1 MTDLHLTHSLQA
13 FIAEVPNI
21 KRVWLAYSGG
31 LDSTVLM
38 HAAAPLLK
46 ALALGVVHVNHKI
59 SPNADA
65 WQRHCE
71 MVATQL
77 GFQRIHCAQVSV
89 DRSLGGLEQA
99 ARNARYKVFA
109 QIVEPGDLLLTA
121 HHLHDQSETFLLR
134 LMRGAGLRGLGA
146 MQPLIRFQHGF
157 LGRPFL
163 DVEKAQLLEYAQRH
177 RLDWID
183 DESNESELFDR
194 NYLRLNV
201 LPVLKQR
208 WPALDRQIY
217 YAAQRLQTEHS
228 LLERYLK
235 KDFSRLDLKQERVG
249 ESIDMSELKSMEIE
263 QQFALIRFWLNL
275 NNYLMPSQ
283 AQLHQLS
290 AVVNAAQD
298 ASPLLSLAEC
308 EIRRYKNRLYCLPAK
323 WQSKMLTEAKEFLNG
338 RFDCDCSIYQCN
350 VKASMW
356 GYIPQAK
363 DRVYPLAS
371 LHLKRG
377 HPQGRQ
383 HSQTIKKLMQEYAVE
398 PWLRPHWPVI
408 LREREL
414 VCAVGLWVEKQF
426 AQSNQGIWLDWRID

>member
-38 HAAAPLLK
+38 HAAAPLQK
-46 ALALGVVHVNHKI
+46 AWALGVVHVNHKI
-59 SPNADA
+59 SPNADT

-77 GFQRIHCAQVSV
+77 GFQRIHCAQVSI

-146 MQPLIRFQHGF
+146 MQPLMPFQQGF

-163 DVEKAQLLEYAQRH
+163 GVEKAQLLEYAQLH
-177 RLDWID
+177 RLDWIE

-217 YAAQRLQTEHS
+217 HAAQRLQTEHS

-235 KDFSRLDLKQERVG
+235 KDFSRLNLRQERVG

-275 NNYLMPSQ
+275 QNYLMPSQ

-308 EIRRYKNRLYCLPAK
+308 EIRRYKNRLYCLPAQ
-323 WQSKMLTEAKEFLNG
+323 WQSKMLMEAKEVVNG
-338 RFDCDCSIYQCN
+338 KINSDCSMYQSDL
-350 VKASMW
+350 KASMW
-356 GYIPQAK
+356 GYIPHAK
-363 DRVYPLAS
+363 DRVYPLGS

-383 HSQTIKKLMQEYAVE
+383 HSQAIKKLMQEYAVE

-426 AQSNQGIWLDWRID
+426 ALPNQGMWLDWSLD